1 LSLDSFTQRRLIK
14 FVNEFRAKSGT
25 PPTLHDFETGGF
37 AKDLI
42 ELAVKENLLEMFY
55 VNLTSGTI
63 VKTYRLK
70 S

>member
-1 LSLDSFTQRRLIK
+1 MDSFTQRRLVK
-14 FVNEFRAKSGT
+14 FVSDFRAKSGT
-25 PPTLHDFETGGF
+25 PPSLKDFEGDGF
-37 AKDLI
+37 SKELI